1 METPRSHE
9 VANSEDLCV
18 SRWGVFGRYSLGPW
32 LHGTLWKTS
41 TSYFSGCHLK
51 WRDWAV
57 FPICQLTADNS
68 VTFLVPKLS
77 AASCVSGIGKTWSVW
92 SSLQPCTWQ
101 QCKLRMPQ
109 KPPKPLGFLSL
120 DCDVERLRRKP
131 YSRKGCWAQTGT
143 QLPVLFFLFLSWHM
157 QGFTALHPFPQ
168 KMLKRHE
175 AFWKLRCIRLHGLHW
190 EVSGTSASASILAFF
205 VLLLQSAA

>member
-1 METPRSHE
+1 METRRSHE

-18 SRWGVFGRYSLGPW
+18 SRLRCIWEVQPRALAPRYTVEKVNQFPFWLSSQMMGLGCI
-32 LHGTLWKTS
+32 
-41 TSYFSGCHLK
+41 SYLS
-51 WRDWAV
+51 V
-57 FPICQLTADNS
+57 TAHNS

-101 QCKLRMPQ
+101 QCKLRMAQ
-109 KPPKPLGFLSL
+109 KPPEPLGFLSL

-131 YSRKGCWAQTGT
+131 YSRKGCRAQTGT

-157 QGFTALHPFPQ
+157 QGFTASTLFLRRCWRDTRHLEI
-168 KMLKRHE
+168 KMH
-175 AFWKLRCIRLHGLHW
+175 
-190 EVSGTSASASILAFF
+190 
-205 VLLLQSAA
+205 